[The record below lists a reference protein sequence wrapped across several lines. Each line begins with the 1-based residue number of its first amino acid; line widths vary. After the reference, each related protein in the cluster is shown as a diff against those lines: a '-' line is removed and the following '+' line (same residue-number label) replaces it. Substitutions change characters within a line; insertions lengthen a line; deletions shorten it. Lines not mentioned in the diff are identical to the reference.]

1 MEFKMPIF
9 SMALIFVIAFLFV
22 MMIQIQVFE
31 IAFAKLGLSPQ
42 ATLGILLGSLLGS
55 AINLPLF
62 KIKAENTGHWVKVG
76 SQRPMW
82 TLFKPARAGHVIV
95 AINLGGCIIPVGLC
109 LYFLSQQLLNPIH
122 LLIALSIISTV
133 SYKLSRP
140 VAGVGIGMPIL
151 IAPLTAAGLAL
162 ILDPSHAAHL
172 AYISGVLGVLIGA
185 DILHL
190 KNINKLGAPIAAIG
204 GAGSFDGIFMTG
216 IIAALLA

>member
-1 MEFKMPIF
+1 MPIF
-9 SMALIFVIAFLFV
+9 SMAIIFAIAFLFV

-55 AINLPLF
+55 AINLPIF
-62 KIKAENTGHWVKVG
+62 KMKTENIGHWIKVG
-76 SQRPMW
+76 DQKLVW
-82 TLFKPARAGHVIV
+82 ELFKPARAGYVIV

-109 LYFLSQQLLNPIH
+109 LYFLSQQLLNPLHI
-122 LLIALSIISTV
+122 LIALSMISAL
-133 SYKLSRP
+133 SYKLSQP

-162 ILDPSHAAHL
+162 LLDPSHAAHL

-190 KNINKLGAPIAAIG
+190 KSVNKLGAPIAAIG

>member
-1 MEFKMPIF
+1 
-9 SMALIFVIAFLFV
+9 
-22 MMIQIQVFE
+22 
-31 IAFAKLGLSPQ
+31 
-42 ATLGILLGSLLGS
+42 
-55 AINLPLF
+55 
-62 KIKAENTGHWVKVG
+62 
-76 SQRPMW
+76 
-82 TLFKPARAGHVIV
+82 
-95 AINLGGCIIPVGLC
+95 LGGCIIPVGLC
-109 LYFLSQQLLNPIH
+109 VYFLSQQLLNPIH
-122 LLIALSIISTV
+122 ILIALSIISTV

>member
-1 MEFKMPIF
+1 MPIF
-9 SMALIFVIAFLFV
+9 SMAIIFAIAFLFV

-55 AINLPLF
+55 AINLPIF
-62 KIKAENTGHWVKVG
+62 KMKTENIGHWIKVG
-76 SQRPMW
+76 DQNLVW
-82 TLFKPARAGHVIV
+82 ELFKPARAGYVIV

-109 LYFLSQQLLNPIH
+109 LYFLSQQLLNPLHI
-122 LLIALSIISTV
+122 LIALSMISSL
-133 SYKLSRP
+133 SYKLSQP
-140 VAGVGIGMPIL
+140 VAVVGIGMPIL

-190 KNINKLGAPIAAIG
+190 KTVNKLGAPIASIG

>member
-1 MEFKMPIF
+1 MPIF

-82 TLFKPARAGHVIV
+82 TLFKPARAGHIIV

-109 LYFLSQQLLNPIH
+109 VYFLSQQLLNPIH

>member
-1 MEFKMPIF
+1 MPIF

-62 KIKAENTGHWVKVG
+62 KIKAENTGHWVNVG
-76 SQRPMW
+76 TQRPVW
-82 TLFKPARAGHVIV
+82 ELFNPARAGHVIV

-109 LYFLSQQLLNPIH
+109 VYFLSQQLLNPIH

-140 VAGVGIGMPIL
+140 VAGIGIGMPIL

>member
-1 MEFKMPIF
+1 MPIF

-55 AINLPLF
+55 AINLPIF
-62 KIKAENTGHWVKVG
+62 KLEAENTGHWVKLG
-76 SQRPMW
+76 KQRTVW
-82 TLFKPARAGHVIV
+82 KLFNPARAGHVII
-95 AINLGGCIIPVGLC
+95 AINLGGCIIPVALC

-122 LLIALSIISTV
+122 ILLALSIISAI

-162 ILDPSHAAHL
+162 VLDPSHAAHL

-190 KNINKLGAPIAAIG
+190 KNINKLGAPIASIG

>member
-1 MEFKMPIF
+1 
-9 SMALIFVIAFLFV
+9 
-22 MMIQIQVFE
+22 
-31 IAFAKLGLSPQ
+31 
-42 ATLGILLGSLLGS
+42 
-55 AINLPLF
+55 
-62 KIKAENTGHWVKVG
+62 
-76 SQRPMW
+76 
-82 TLFKPARAGHVIV
+82 
-95 AINLGGCIIPVGLC
+95 
-109 LYFLSQQLLNPIH
+109 LYFLSQQPLNPIH
-122 LLIALSIISTV
+122 ILITLTMISAI

-190 KNINKLGAPIAAIG
+190 KNINKLGAPIASIG

>member
-109 LYFLSQQLLNPIH
+109 VYFLSQQLLNPIH